1 MKAVKRIVSLILAL
15 ALLFALGGCQ
25 KKEPPIPGD
34 KVAVVVFD
42 LMMKNDATSAME
54 LFGYSTEEEAREDL
68 GIDFDLYSELA
79 DEMVSQFETMG
90 LSATSEQVEDFVN
103 AFIAMFK
110 DVEFSAVVK
119 ESDEKNKTAVVTCT
133 VSTFD
138 PNALND
144 AMMAVVEEMSA
155 DPNLDTSDTDALMVT
170 VLTKVVEAISQ
181 IKPMGEKAEF
191 DADFA
196 LETVEIKGEEREIW
210 FPADPEQFG
219 LDLSTT
225 VMGG

>member
-1 MKAVKRIVSLILAL
+1 MKAVKRIISLILAL
-15 ALLFALGGCQ
+15 ALLLALGGCQ
-25 KKEPPIPGD
+25 KKEPPVPGD
-34 KVAVVVFD
+34 KVAVVLFD

-54 LFGYSTEEEAREDL
+54 LFGYSSEEEAREDM
-68 GIDFDLYSELA
+68 GIDVDFYSELA
-79 DEMVSQFETMG
+79 NEMASQFESMG
-90 LSATSEQVEDFVN
+90 FPATDEEIENFVT

-110 DVEFSAVVK
+110 DVDFSAVVK

-144 AMMAVVEEMSA
+144 AMMGVVEEMSA

-170 VLTKVVEAISQ
+170 ILTKVVEAISQ
-181 IKPMGEKAEF
+181 IKPTGEKAEF
-191 DADFA
+191 DVDFT
-196 LETVEIKGEEREIW
+196 LETTEIKGEEREIW

-219 LDLSTT
+219 MDLSTT